1 MKIREFGNII
11 YGLIQEKMKEYII
24 PEIKKENFIEMFNK
38 GELIINEL
46 QLKKDKNIN
55 LNSQFIFNFFS
66 CEEFKALIPDENSNL
81 EFYMKNSK
89 GYINLIELDYTKIE
103 ETLIS
108 NMKNFT
114 EKFINYAVA
123 IVENSSNWKEGT
135 IQNIIN
141 KILQGLKFKIE
152 NIELNLKFN
161 DTVFICSIGNILY
174 DENEG
179 IKIDNINLRMKDNNL
194 EINIINDFGF
204 EIKINYSEVSQKK
217 ENE

>member
-38 GELIINEL
+38 GELIINQL
-46 QLKKDKNIN
+46 QLKKDKYIN
-55 LNSQFIFNFFS
+55 LNSQFIFTFFS
-66 CEEFKALIPDENSNL
+66 CEEFKALIPEENSSL

-114 EKFINYAVA
+114 EKFINYAVG

-161 DTVFICSIGNILY
+161 DTVFICCIGNILY

-194 EINIINDFGF
+194 EINIINNFGF
-204 EIKINYSEVSQKK
+204 EIKINYSEIS
-217 ENE
+217 